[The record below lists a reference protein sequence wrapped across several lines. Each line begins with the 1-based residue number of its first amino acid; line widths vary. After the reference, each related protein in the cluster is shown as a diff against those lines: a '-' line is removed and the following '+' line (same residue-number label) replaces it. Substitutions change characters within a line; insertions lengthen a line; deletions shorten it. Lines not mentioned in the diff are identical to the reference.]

1 MSKGRQAADMWEPN
15 RKIGIK
21 RRRVG
26 GASVARPG
34 AAHDLAAARVHG
46 IIAALTSAK
55 VMTFADKAY
64 QGAGCAVRR
73 PFNRHQ
79 YRPKLF
85 TGQPGPQS
93 AQRSCQPRHRHRSA
107 MTSFGVPAQSSG
119 MLR

>member
-73 PFNRHQ
+73 PFNRTS
-79 YRPKLF
+79 
-85 TGQPGPQS
+85 TG
-93 AQRSCQPRHRHRSA
+93 RSCSPGSQDRSRRSGPVNLGIVIDPR
-107 MTSFGVPAQSSG
+107 
-119 MLR
+119 